1 MKTGF
6 QLRLLRVKGKDKEP
20 AELPFGPGL
29 NVVSGASSTG
39 KSYILQ
45 CIDFACGAGTKPKV
59 IDESVGYETVELE
72 FEDFAGKMH
81 RLERS
86 LKGGDARHFLFEEN
100 EWRPAQPATL
110 SAKHSPTDSETVSGL
125 LLELSGLWGNKVRRN
140 SAGNLDTLSFRDVAR
155 LIFVDEKRII
165 EDRSPIFSGQ
175 NNTETKE
182 TSVFNLFLTGVDDR
196 SVIAH
201 ETRKESQARKKAQLE
216 LLDRMIGRTE
226 EQLAKADSEP
236 NTVSERKKRVEEAI
250 AERTGVITLNQN
262 EIATQQQLRQ
272 SAWNTVQQVS
282 ARRNATEQL
291 KTRFNLLEQHYNNDL
306 ARLKAIIEADHYF
319 SQLRQIHCP
328 LCGAAAEDHDST
340 LHPSDEAEDLRNLRV
355 ACQEEVRK
363 IQVLLR
369 DLLGTTTQLDGELS
383 ALQQQHEEQLSLFR
397 DANSVIERELSPR
410 AKQLQNELTE
420 FVERRDGLAYVEL
433 LQERLTS
440 LKQEREEVAKAVWKS
455 QPVDNDGR
463 QEPLVPQAIENFT
476 LAVQA
481 VLQEW
486 HYPNLTRVTFN
497 NERLDLIISGKDRA
511 SEGKGF
517 RAIACGAF
525 IIGLLRYCADRELPH
540 AGFIALDSP
549 LVTYKRRDT
558 QPGEEIPEDV
568 AKAFYEALALTPSDR
583 QIIVLENE
591 DPPEHVQQK
600 INYMHFSRLA
610 GVGRYGF
617 FPVSTAPAQRND
629 TVEAASPEKQ

>member
-6 QLRLLRVKGKDKEP
+6 QLRMLRVTGKTKKP
-20 AELPFGPGL
+20 AELAFGPGL
-29 NVVSGASSTG
+29 NVISGASSTG

-72 FEDFAGKMH
+72 LEDSSGNKH
-81 RLERS
+81 KLERS
-86 LKGGDARHFLFEEN
+86 LKGGDARHFLAEGDG
-100 EWRPAQPATL
+100 WKDASTL
-110 SAKHSPTDSETVSGL
+110 CAKHSATDPETISGFL
-125 LLELSGLWGNKVRRN
+125 LGLSSFWGNKVRKN
-140 SAGNLDTLSFRDVAR
+140 SAGNVISLSFRDVAH

-175 NNTETKE
+175 NTAETKE
-182 TSVFNLFLTGVDDR
+182 ASVFNLFLTGVDDS

-201 ETRKESQARKKAQLE
+201 ETRKESQQRKKAQLE

-226 EQLAKADSEP
+226 EQLSKADKEL
-236 NTVSERKKRVEEAI
+236 NTVAERKKRVDDAI
-250 AERTGVITLNQN
+250 ASRTEVITFNQN
-262 EIATQQQLRQ
+262 EIASQQQRRQ
-272 SAWNTVQQVS
+272 SAWNLVQQVS
-282 ARRNATEQL
+282 ARRNATQQL

-319 SQLRQIHCP
+319 SQLREVRCP
-328 LCGAAAEDHDST
+328 LCGAEAAAHDSGI
-340 LHPSDEAEDLRNLRV
+340 HASDNSDELKNIRA

-363 IQVLLR
+363 IQALLR
-369 DLLGTTTQLDGELS
+369 DLLGTTSQLDGELTS
-383 ALQQQHEEQLSLFR
+383 LDQQHQQQLSLFQ
-397 DANSVIERELSPR
+397 DANAVIERELAPR
-410 AKQLQNELTE
+410 AKQLQTELSE
-420 FVERRDGLAYVEL
+420 FMERRDALAYTEM
-433 LQERLTS
+433 LQERLQS
-440 LKQEREEVAKAVWKS
+440 LKQERDEVAKTIWKS
-455 QPVDNDGR
+455 QPVENDGR
-463 QEPLVPQAIENFT
+463 QELLVPQAVENFT
-476 LAVQA
+476 LAVQD

-486 HYPNLTRVTFN
+486 RYPGLTRVTFN
-497 NERLDLIISGKDRA
+497 NERSDLIISGKDRA

-525 IIGLLRYCADRELPH
+525 VIGLLRYCANHDKPH
-540 AGFIALDSP
+540 AGLVALDSP

-568 AKAFYEALALTPSDR
+568 SKAFYEALALTPQDR

-591 DPPEHVQQK
+591 DPPDHVQPT
-600 INYMHFSRLA
+600 IHYTHFSRQA

-617 FPVSTAPAQRND
+617 FPVAPEVSPAKKPKATA
-629 TVEAASPEKQ
+629 